1 MGRRREPRPGN
12 RAGSQSWEKGT
23 SFELARFVNSC
34 GADLMGW
41 ARCVQPFSRRSETG
55 ADPVSLSTVVKI
67 SSFFLLFLPGKVKR
81 PSFAALDR
89 PSTWR
94 RADLSLLFFFWR
106 LRNAIDGRAPGGLLG
121 LSWQKEVAGRR
132 SRRRLVR
139 DRFGHVALAGW
150 RKSLGT
156 DRDQGGPGCSR
167 PPPVIF
173 PGCPS
178 GAVDNSGR
186 TALGRPAGRGVHF

>member
-34 GADLMGW
+34 GADLMGC

-94 RADLSLLFFFWR
+94 RPISRSFFSSGVFETPST
-106 LRNAIDGRAPGGLLG
+106 AGHPGGLLG

-156 DRDQGGPGCSR
+156 DRDQGVLGVPAPR
-167 PPPVIF
+167 P
-173 PGCPS
+173 
-178 GAVDNSGR
+178 
-186 TALGRPAGRGVHF
+186 